1 MKKIIAILATALVV
15 ASCGNNG
22 PARSELQEKNDSLK
36 TALLQK
42 DASMQELIATINTIE
57 EGFKKINDMQGRI
70 STGGPGSEINYH
82 ETLES
87 NIAYITETLAKNKA
101 EIAKLKEQLASKTSA
116 TKELRAMVNNLER
129 ELTQKG
135 EELTLL
141 QKSLAEKDI
150 HINMLDSIIT
160 ELMRENTG
168 QELRLIA
175 QDTELN
181 KVWYAIGTKSE
192 LKEQNILKSGEVMRE
207 SNINM
212 KYFTSADKREL
223 NTIDTYAKKA
233 KLLTNHPEGSYTLE
247 RNSQKLYILTITDAD
262 AFWSSSRYLV
272 IQVR

>member
-223 NTIDTYAKKA
+223 NTIATYAKKA